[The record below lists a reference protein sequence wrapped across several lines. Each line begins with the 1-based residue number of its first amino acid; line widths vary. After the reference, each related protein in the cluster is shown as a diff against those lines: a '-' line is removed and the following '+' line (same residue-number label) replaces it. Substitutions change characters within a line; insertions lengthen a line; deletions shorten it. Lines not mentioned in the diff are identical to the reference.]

1 LAVATAYSL
10 KRWNKLI
17 LFAEN
22 GLLEIDNNPVENEIR
37 PIAVGRKNYLF
48 AGSHDSA
55 QRAAIAY
62 TILAACK
69 SANINPLDYL
79 ADVLQKLPARNVQN
93 INDLLP
99 HLWAECNQAQKSQG

>member
-22 GLLEIDNNPVENEIR
+22 GLLEIDNNPVENAIR

-69 SANINPLDYL
+69 TANINPVEYL
-79 ADVLQKLPARNVQN
+79 ADVLQKLPTRNVN
-93 INDLLP
+93 EVVDLIP
-99 HLWAECNQAQKSQG
+99 SQWTAKKIAVEEGA